1 MEESLGIQPPDG
13 TASYL
18 VSTVNSVCRC
28 SSVEVKKFYQ
38 WQGQFLSQVL
48 PDTNSFHL
56 YFIIILWLCLDL
68 DEVQVHCM
76 ISLQTVAKWV
86 SSSHANLYLDLV
98 MYLWLGSTNHGPQVE
113 SAVLSCVWREFSLF
127 HNKVILNSLTFD
139 SLLLAALVFSTIERL
154 LWDYWAP
161 NEIEGSS
168 DTCCSG
174 WLCRAACWVLYFCSI
189 R

>member
-1 MEESLGIQPPDG
+1 M
-13 TASYL
+13 
-18 VSTVNSVCRC
+18 
-28 SSVEVKKFYQ
+28 
-38 WQGQFLSQVL
+38 L
-48 PDTNSFHL
+48 PDMNSFHL
-56 YFIIILWLCLDL
+56 YFIIILWSCLDL

-174 WLCRAACWVLYFCSI
+174 WLCRAACRVLYFCSI